1 MVEITLPILLQIVQ
15 TVGILVG
22 IVYYITIMRNTAKA
36 RQREL
41 IHQKLQSL
49 NLDYTRAFWEL
60 ATWNDWETVEEFNE
74 KYGMPNNPEAKA
86 TFSYVMRQYSMTGTL
101 LKENMANADLI
112 FQLYPAQ
119 AVIGIWE
126 EFEAVILDVRKKL
139 NSPTHLDGF
148 EFLYREA
155 KRRHPEILPRSLE
168 WS

>member
-1 MVEITLPILLQIVQ
+1 MADYQIIFQFLQ

-22 IVYYITIMRNTAKA
+22 IIYYIMTLRNTTKA
-36 RQREL
+36 RQRDL
-41 IHQKLQSL
+41 IHQKVQSL
-49 NLDYTRAFWEL
+49 SLDYTRAFWEL

-86 TFSYVMRQYSMTGTL
+86 KFSYVMRQFSMAGTL

-119 AVIGIWE
+119 AVIGMWE
-126 EFEAVILDVRKKL
+126 EFEAVILDVREKL

-155 KRRHPEILPRSLE
+155 KRMHPEILPRSLE